1 MTDLTVLPQ
10 TLAFIE
16 GKQAAVAG
24 KSYNDNPYARGFT
37 KLGAIKP
44 SEETRIQFDAW
55 ESGRGSI
62 GRPATPQEV
71 RDAAITDPSQFKRKS
86 NRYYASR

>member
-1 MTDLTVLPQ
+1 MTD
-10 TLAFIE
+10 TLLLCQLAMIE

-24 KSYNDNPYARGFT
+24 KTYNDNPYARGFT

-44 SEETRIQFDAW
+44 SDETRDQFEAW
-55 ESGRGSI
+55 IIGLGSI

-71 RDAAITDPSQFKRKS
+71 ADALRYDPSQFKRKS
-86 NRYYASR
+86 NRFYANR